1 MSLSAKFVGRQL
13 EIFQPVLKA
22 SGLETARSGQE
33 KLGTLM
39 TATVRKK
46 VFAEEVICDTA
57 PAVFVTPENIRR
69 SGVLLYLH
77 GGGYCC
83 GGLKYAKGVASILAD
98 KCGTKVLAVAYGL
111 APEAV
116 FPSAVN
122 DSFAAYKYLIDS
134 GYDSRD
140 IVLCGES
147 AGGGLAFSLC
157 MMLREKEMPM
167 PAGIMAFSP
176 WTDMTAVSDSY
187 TDNADR
193 DPTISKERLAFFRSL
208 YIEDENDYTN
218 PLASPLFGEVSG
230 FPKTI
235 IFVGGNEVMLGDAEL
250 MHKKLTEA
258 GCESELIVAPEMW
271 HAYILYDLKERACDY
286 IIMNDFLDKCLRNA
300 RKLQWMRLDNAA
312 KIYPAAKRRNWS
324 NVFRLSATMKDEVSV
339 GILKSALERTIR
351 RFPSMAVRL
360 CSGSFWY
367 YLEEVKEPPEIR
379 EELAFPLEKMSSREL
394 HKCAFRIIVY
404 EKRIA
409 AEFFHSIT
417 DGNGALIFL
426 KTLLAEYAEQRYGVK
441 IPCALGV
448 LDRRED
454 PKPEELEDSFL
465 KYSGEVATGRKDT
478 DAYKITGTKEPGP
491 YTHLV
496 TFVMDTDELRN
507 AAKAHNVS
515 VTAFLCAV
523 MMQAITEIQRRKV
536 RKRSKRK
543 PVKVLIPVN
552 LRKLFKSSTLR
563 NFVLY
568 MTPYI
573 DPAMGDYTFEEICK
587 TVYHQM
593 GMEITAKR
601 MGARITTN
609 VNSEKSF
616 IIKIMPL
623 FIKNFVMKMIYN
635 AVGEKKSCITLSNLG
650 RADVPEE
657 LAAFIERMDFVL
669 SVPSSSHYNCSVISF
684 GNTTTMSFV
693 RNIKEAE
700 LERRVHKILRNF
712 GVSVTA
718 ESNATAI
725 SENYMSLTEERN

>member
-1 MSLSAKFVGRQL
+1 MALSAKFVSRQL
-13 EIFQPVLKA
+13 EIFKPLLNA
-22 SGLETARSGQE
+22 ISLERARTGQE
-33 KLGTLM
+33 QLGNIM
-39 TATVRKK
+39 TAALRKK
-46 VFAEEVICDTA
+46 VYTEECICDTA
-57 PAVFVTPENIRR
+57 AAVFVTPEKITR
-69 SGVLLYLH
+69 SGIILYLH

-83 GGLKYAKGVASILAD
+83 GGLNYAKGVASVLAN
-98 KCGTKVLAVAYGL
+98 KCGTKVLAAAYGL
-111 APEAV
+111 SPEAV
-116 FPSAVN
+116 FPTAVN
-122 DSFAAYKYLIDS
+122 DSLAAYKYLLDS

-147 AGGGLAFSLC
+147 AGGGLIFALC
-157 MMLREKEMPM
+157 MLLKQQGLPL
-167 PAGIMAFSP
+167 PAGLMAFSP
-176 WTDMTAVSDSY
+176 WTDMTSSSDSY

-193 DPTISKERLAFFRSL
+193 DPTMSKERLEFFRDL
-208 YIEDENDYTN
+208 YIKDEEDFKN
-218 PLASPLFGEVSG
+218 PLASPVFGDLSG
-230 FPKTI
+230 LPKTI

-250 MHKKLTEA
+250 IHEKLTA
-258 GCESELIVAPEMW
+258 SGVESEIIVAPEMW
-271 HAYILYDLKERACDY
+271 HAYILYDLKERSCDY
-286 IIMNDFLDKCLRNA
+286 LIMEEFLDKCLRSA

-324 NVFRLSATMKDEVSV
+324 NVFRLSATLKDEVSV

-360 CSGSFWY
+360 CRSSFWY
-367 YLEEVKEPPEIR
+367 YLEEVKEPPTIR
-379 EELAFPLEKMSSREL
+379 EDLAYPLEKMNSGEL
-394 HKCAFRIIVY
+394 HKCAFRVIVY

-409 AEFFHSIT
+409 VEFFHSIT

-426 KTLLAEYAEQRYGVK
+426 KTLLAEYAEQRYGVR
-441 IPCALGV
+441 IPCEKGV
-448 LDRRED
+448 LDRREE
-454 PKPEELEDSFL
+454 PLPEEIEDSFL
-465 KYSGEVATGRKDT
+465 KYSGETAISRKDT
-478 DAYKITGTKEPGP
+478 DAYKLKGTREPGP
-491 YTHLV
+491 YTHV
-496 TFVMDTDELRN
+496 ITFVMNTDEVMK
-507 AAKAHNVS
+507 AAKSHNVS

-523 MMQAITEIQRRKV
+523 TMQAITEIQRRKV

-573 DPAMGDYTFEEICK
+573 EPAMGDYTFDEICK

-601 MGARITTN
+601 MGGRITTN

-616 IIKIMPL
+616 IVKIMPL

-635 AVGEKKSCITLSNLG
+635 AVGERKTCITLSNLG
-650 RADVPEE
+650 KAEMPQE
-657 LAAFIERMDFVL
+657 LAQYIDRMDFVL
-669 SVPSSSHYNCSVISF
+669 SVPASSHHNCSVISF
-684 GNTTTMSFV
+684 GDVTTMTFV
-693 RNIKEAE
+693 RNITETE
-700 LERRVHKILRNF
+700 LEKRVHRILKGF
-712 GVSVTA
+712 GITVTA